1 MKTRFRILKIYH
13 RDNNSGWSVAAV
25 LDQLT
30 GEKTT
35 LTGYI
40 PGVEDEMVIEAEG
53 DYVTHTRYGRQ
64 FQVGTYMEI
73 MPATKE
79 GIRNY
84 LSSRAIKGIGP
95 ALASR
100 IVARFGTAVPDIMD
114 NDIDRLLE
122 VEGIGPQKLRKIR
135 EGWASHREI
144 SNIMIFLQGHGV
156 FPAYAAKIY
165 RKYRENSITV
175 VRTNP
180 YRLAEEINGI
190 GFKTADEIAASL
202 GIPKDSELRL
212 ESGLMYT
219 LEEISKSGHVFAHR
233 DALIER
239 AVSILGVDWEP
250 VEKALGKALESKK
263 LIMEEDAVY
272 LPYFLWAEKTVAERL
287 LAINAFPARGG
298 EIADEKISKAL
309 SSSGM
314 EYDTLQIDG
323 IKAAAQGK
331 VVVLTGGPGTGKTT
345 TINGMIKVLG
355 AEGLQINLAAPTGRA
370 SKRMT
375 EATGMEAKT
384 IHRLLEYRPEQ
395 GFTRDGDN
403 PIDGDVLIVDE
414 CSMIDTSLM
423 AMLLKAVPDRMRL
436 VLVGDIDQLPSIG
449 PGNILRDMIASR
461 RFPTI
466 TLNLN
471 HRQAEK
477 SRIIA
482 NAHKINSGEVPALYN
497 AAGSDFW
504 FMEENDT
511 EAAATTIVSLVKE
524 RLPKYC
530 SQFFGRPVTSAD
542 IQVLSPMKKGV
553 LGTANLNTLLQEAV
567 NPHAQ
572 NKESV
577 TSGSTVFRVG
587 DRVMQ
592 TVNDYD
598 KGIFN
603 GSMGIIESINRDD
616 KEVSVRFDGEA
627 SATIYDFTE
636 LDDLVLSYAATIHKS
651 QGSEYPVVV
660 MPMNMGFYVML
671 QRNLLYTGVTRARE
685 MMVIVGEKRAVGY
698 AVNRVVIEKRNTRLA
713 ARLKEN

>member
-1 MKTRFRILKIYH
+1 
-13 RDNNSGWSVAAV
+13 
-25 LDQLT
+25 
-30 GEKTT
+30 
-35 LTGYI
+35 
-40 PGVEDEMVIEAEG
+40 
-53 DYVTHTRYGRQ
+53 
-64 FQVGTYMEI
+64 
-73 MPATKE
+73 
-79 GIRNY
+79 
-84 LSSRAIKGIGP
+84 
-95 ALASR
+95 
-100 IVARFGTAVPDIMD
+100 
-114 NDIDRLLE
+114 
-122 VEGIGPQKLRKIR
+122 
-135 EGWASHREI
+135 
-144 SNIMIFLQGHGV
+144 
-156 FPAYAAKIY
+156 
-165 RKYRENSITV
+165 
-175 VRTNP
+175 
-180 YRLAEEINGI
+180 
-190 GFKTADEIAASL
+190 
-202 GIPKDSELRL
+202 
-212 ESGLMYT
+212 
-219 LEEISKSGHVFAHR
+219 
-233 DALIER
+233 
-239 AVSILGVDWEP
+239 
-250 VEKALGKALESKK
+250 
-263 LIMEEDAVY
+263 
-272 LPYFLWAEKTVAERL
+272 
-287 LAINAFPARGG
+287 
-298 EIADEKISKAL
+298 
-309 SSSGM
+309 
-314 EYDTLQIDG
+314 
-323 IKAAAQGK
+323 
-331 VVVLTGGPGTGKTT
+331 
-345 TINGMIKVLG
+345 MIKVLG

-384 IHRLLEYRPEQ
+384 LHRLLEYRPEQ
-395 GFTRDGDN
+395 GFTRDEDN

-414 CSMIDTSLM
+414 CSMIDISLM

-449 PGNILRDMIASR
+449 PGNILRDMIASL

-466 TLNLN
+466 TLRLN

-572 NKESV
+572 SKESV

-616 KEVSVRFDGEA
+616 KEVSVRFDGET

-671 QRNLLYTGVTRARE
+671 QRNLLYTGVTRAKE

-713 ARLKEN
+713 ARLTEN